1 MYRYEPNTPRVAFAF
16 AAAALAALTLA
27 ATVLWPAHVA
37 AVDAGSALT
46 IAARL
51 NDSAPATA
59 SRTAHAPGAAGP
71 ARGTAATS
79 AGPAAGTTVASAS
92 RHVDCVDVIAGR
104 GVTG

>member
-51 NDSAPATA
+51 NDPAPATA
-59 SRTAHAPGAAGP
+59 S
-71 ARGTAATS
+71 GTAATS